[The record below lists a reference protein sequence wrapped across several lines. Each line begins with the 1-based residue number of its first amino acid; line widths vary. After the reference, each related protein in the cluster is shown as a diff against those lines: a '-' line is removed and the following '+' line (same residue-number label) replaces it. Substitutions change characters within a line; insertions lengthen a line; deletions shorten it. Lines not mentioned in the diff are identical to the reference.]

1 LQAGERHGL
10 VPLDKRVGD
19 PMRRQSKMLIAG
31 LVVALCAAGCAG
43 APAKAADGG
52 PQVSTEVLKGG
63 QLLQPW
69 LGAALKEAER
79 HKLGTEENPVR
90 ADMPAGQRAYLARL
104 RCNDGAPPTW
114 SRVGNLGSGVFGSIV
129 DQYDLRCEGA
139 HPPRTI
145 IVMDMYFK
153 GHVEARPIDGFKIA
167 PR

>member
-1 LQAGERHGL
+1 
-10 VPLDKRVGD
+10 
-19 PMRRQSKMLIAG
+19 M
-31 LVVALCAAGCAG
+31 
-43 APAKAADGG
+43 
-52 PQVSTEVLKGG
+52 
-63 QLLQPW
+63 
-69 LGAALKEAER
+69 
-79 HKLGTEENPVR
+79 R